1 MIASHDVGGM
11 DKARR
16 STPDLPRW
24 YVVLWSVLAQ
34 VFLVCGTLLP
44 VMSYGVWRVATV
56 FLFVSAIVGG
66 CGLAW
71 TLAIG
76 FSWRKAVVTGLGCG
90 CFLTASWGLIEA
102 FGAWSLGVPAAAAA
116 LAPSTIRACRGAFAR
131 LGSGATP
138 TRDASPN
145 TALLVADVDLPRMT
159 LQDLCRF
166 WCNSQAELDTF
177 PKLPRVLQLVRQR
190 ALCMD
195 ELELRQPDAFAQWLK
210 AGATSTDPGSFLRA
224 SGRPPTHEAD

>member
-1 MIASHDVGGM
+1 GLRDTPAASTHELLRCD
-11 DKARR
+11 
-16 STPDLPRW
+16 
-24 YVVLWSVLAQ
+24 VVLWSVLAQ

-56 FLFVSAIVGG
+56 FLFVSAIVAG

-116 LAPSTIRACRGAFAR
+116 LAPFTIRAFRGAF
-131 LGSGATP
+131 
-138 TRDASPN
+138 
-145 TALLVADVDLPRMT
+145 
-159 LQDLCRF
+159 
-166 WCNSQAELDTF
+166 
-177 PKLPRVLQLVRQR
+177 
-190 ALCMD
+190 
-195 ELELRQPDAFAQWLK
+195 
-210 AGATSTDPGSFLRA
+210 
-224 SGRPPTHEAD
+224 